1 MTSAVPPGF
10 PSPSPGREAIEP
22 PAALGEI
29 FSRTFSAVKRRFWT
43 LLGINLVGAVA
54 STLSMVVMS
63 GLTTFQ
69 LQSLE
74 RESLD
79 QQEKWT
85 FLILTSFVVVPLV
98 LFVLQIVSAK
108 AAFVGVAGADRLLA
122 GERPTFWEMWRGSF
136 GSLRRSIPLW
146 IILTIFV
153 ALFNLV
159 NVVLVSQA
167 LQSGASLMDILV
179 LVNLLTFVVLLS
191 FIYFAVRW
199 LYFGQLLTLEKAS
212 AVESLRRSW
221 GMTSRDFW
229 RTLGYLFVG
238 YLIGLIVYTPA
249 TMLGAGTMLA
259 SSDQLIAAI
268 EPFRS
273 DEVMGLLIAILVS
286 VFTVIAPQ
294 AILTVLVTACIGTF
308 FLVYVAAMYRDQR
321 YRDSLRERGIDPSN
335 VTPVWQGPSQ
345 HQYPGEQQPSLP
357 PQPPSGH
364 APGAS

>member
-43 LLGINLVGAVA
+43 LLGINLVSAVA

-63 GLTTFQ
+63 GMTIFQ

-108 AAFVGVAGADRLLA
+108 AGFVGVAGADRLLA
-122 GERPTFWEMWRGSF
+122 GERPTFSEMWRGSS

-146 IILTIFV
+146 IIFTIFV
-153 ALFNLV
+153 ALFNLA
-159 NVVLVSQA
+159 NVVLVFQEI
-167 LQSGASLMDILV
+167 QSGASLMHGLIRV
-179 LVNLLTFVVLLS
+179 YSFIFVVF
-191 FIYFAVRW
+191 FILMYFAVRW
-199 LYFGQLLTLEKAS
+199 VYVGQLLALEKAS

-238 YLIGLIVYTPA
+238 YLIALMVYTPA

-294 AILTVLVTACIGTF
+294 AILTVLVSACISTC

-321 YRDSLRERGIDPSN
+321 YRDFLSERGIDPKN

-345 HQYPGEQQPSLP
+345 HHYPAEQPSLP
-357 PQPPSGH
+357 PHPSSGH